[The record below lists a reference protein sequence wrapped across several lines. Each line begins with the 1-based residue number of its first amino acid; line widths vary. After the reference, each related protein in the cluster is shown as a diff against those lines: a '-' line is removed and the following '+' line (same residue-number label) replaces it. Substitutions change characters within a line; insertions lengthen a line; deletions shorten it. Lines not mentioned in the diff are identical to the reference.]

1 MGKTNPLNDND
12 LKEFVELQET
22 FADSEK
28 SWSIKSSD
36 VDQESFDLSVRNPN
50 VPEEEP
56 MRSPEEILDEIERLD
71 QESAEV
77 LAGIREVL

>member
-12 LKEFVELQET
+12 LKEFIELQET

-36 VDQESFDLSVRNPN
+36 VDQETST
-50 VPEEEP
+50 
-56 MRSPEEILDEIERLD
+56 SP
-71 QESAEV
+71 
-77 LAGIREVL
+77 